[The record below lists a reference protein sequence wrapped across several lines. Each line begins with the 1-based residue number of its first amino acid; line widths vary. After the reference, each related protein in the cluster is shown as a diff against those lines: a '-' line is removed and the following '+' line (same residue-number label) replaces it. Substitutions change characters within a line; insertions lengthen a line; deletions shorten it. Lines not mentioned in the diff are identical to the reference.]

1 LNPAIDILPQIA
13 HERAM
18 EKNLGISGKGRFEPV
33 RRERGGTI
41 PRTPGG
47 SRGPHRAHEG
57 GAVPEASIG
66 GRALVTR
73 RAIIDIVRRVTLG
86 QYGVAGF
93 AGNRIDRLLGWIE
106 NRPGGLRV
114 SVAGGAL
121 AIRIHLRVAQ
131 GLPIA
136 EVARQVDLAVRH
148 AIRTALGREVNQL
161 SIRVARLELHPGGEP
176 PHPPQPPDL
185 GPSDLADSGTDV
197 A

>member
-1 LNPAIDILPQIA
+1 VPD
-13 HERAM
+13 
-18 EKNLGISGKGRFEPV
+18 
-33 RRERGGTI
+33 
-41 PRTPGG
+41 
-47 SRGPHRAHEG
+47 GP
-57 GAVPEASIG
+57 IG

-93 AGNRIDRLLGWIE
+93 TGNWADRLLGWIE

-114 SVAGGAL
+114 SVSNGAL
-121 AIRIHLRVAQ
+121 AIRMHLRVAQ
-131 GLPIA
+131 GTPIA

-148 AIRTALGREVNQL
+148 ALRTAVGREVDQL
-161 SIRVARLELHPGGEP
+161 SIRIARLEIHPGGEP
-176 PHPPQPPDL
+176 PAPPRHPDL